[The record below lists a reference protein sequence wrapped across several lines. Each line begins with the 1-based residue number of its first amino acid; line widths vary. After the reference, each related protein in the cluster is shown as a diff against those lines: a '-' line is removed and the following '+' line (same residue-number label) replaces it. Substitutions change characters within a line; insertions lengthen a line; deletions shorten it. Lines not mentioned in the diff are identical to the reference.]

1 MKPHHFPAADLA
13 VMSALLIT
21 HAGAVLLGAVIGWYA
36 RGRSR

>member
-1 MKPHHFPAADLA
+1 MPNYPFAHDFALFGTLLA
-13 VMSALLIT
+13 T